1 MTSGGKVL
9 RYGARNLLRSWWVPG
24 YAAVFLFL
32 TESLLRF
39 GGGGPR
45 AVASLLNAVLIVIP
59 LVSVVMGTMFLSGS
73 REFILLL
80 LAQPVSR
87 RSLFTGLYFGV
98 ALPLAG
104 AFLVGVGIPVLAR
117 GGAGLGLSG
126 LVFAVTGVLLTFV
139 FTALAFFAAARF
151 EDRAKAL
158 GVALLGWFAATVL
171 YDGLVLLVVAMF
183 SDWPLE
189 TPMLA
194 LTLLNPVDLARVLLL
209 LTFDVAALMG
219 YTGAVFER
227 FFGSGVGIVTALL
240 ALAAWTALPFLA
252 GLRGFSRKDF

>member
-1 MTSGGKVL
+1 MTTAGKVL
-9 RYGARNLLRSWWVPG
+9 RYSARNLLRSWWVPG
-24 YAAVFLFL
+24 YALVFLLL
-32 TESLLRF
+32 TETLLRF

-80 LAQPVSR
+80 LAQPVGR
-87 RSLFTGLYFGV
+87 RSLFAGLYFGV

-104 AFLVGVGIPVLAR
+104 AFLAGVGLPVLAR
-117 GGAGLGLSG
+117 GGAGLGLAG
-126 LVFAVTGVLLTFV
+126 VTFAVTGVLLTFV

-158 GVALLGWFAATVL
+158 GTALLGWFAATVL
-171 YDGLVLLVVAMF
+171 YDGLVLLVVAAF

-189 TPMLA
+189 TPMLV

-227 FFGSGVGIVTALL
+227 FFGSGVGVAAALSAL
-240 ALAAWTALPFLA
+240 ALWTTLPFLA
-252 GLRGFSRKDF
+252 GLRGFMQKDF

>member
-1 MTSGGKVL
+1 MKSALKVL
-9 RYGARNLLRSWWVPG
+9 HYGTRNLLRSWWVPG
-24 YAAVFLFL
+24 YAAVFFLL

-39 GGGGPR
+39 GGDGPR

-59 LVSVVMGTMFLSGS
+59 LVSVIMGTMFLSGS

-80 LAQPVSR
+80 LAQPVGR
-87 RSLFTGLYFGV
+87 RSLFAGLYFGV

-104 AFLVGVGIPVLAR
+104 AFLAGVGLPVLVR
-117 GGAGLGLSG
+117 GGAGLGLAG
-126 LVFAVTGVLLTFV
+126 VTFGVTGVLLTFV

-158 GVALLGWFAATVL
+158 GTALLGWFAATVL
-171 YDGLVLLVVAMF
+171 YDGLVLLVVALF

-189 TPMLA
+189 TPMLV

-227 FFGSGVGIVTALL
+227 FFGSALGIAAALTALL
-240 ALAAWTALPFLA
+240 AWTALPFAA
-252 GLRGFSRKDF
+252 GLRGFLRKDF

>member
-1 MTSGGKVL
+1 MRTVGKVL
-9 RYGARNLLRSWWVPG
+9 RYGVRNMLRSWWVPG
-24 YAAVFLFL
+24 YALVFFLL
-32 TESLLRF
+32 TETLLRF

-59 LVSVVMGTMFLSGS
+59 LVSVVMGTLFLSGA

-80 LAQPVSR
+80 LAQPVGR
-87 RSLFTGLYFGV
+87 PTLYTGLYLGV

-104 AFLVGVGIPVLAR
+104 AFLAGVGLPVLAR
-117 GGAGLGLSG
+117 GGAELGLAG
-126 LVFAVTGVLLTFV
+126 VTLAVTGVLLTFV
-139 FTALAFFAAARF
+139 FTALAFFAAARY

-171 YDGLVLLVVAMF
+171 YDGLVLFVVATF
-183 SDWPLE
+183 SEWPLE

-227 FFGSGVGIVTALL
+227 FFGSSVGILASLGALVG
-240 ALAAWTALPFLA
+240 WTALPFLA
-252 GLRGFSRKDF
+252 GLHGFLRKDF